1 MKVNNIFKKVMLGA
15 CVVLTL
21 GSCNDFLTIYPTDK
35 TTGKDYWKTKDQV
48 DNMVTGAYAG
58 MLAYNVQERSIV
70 WGALRSDEL
79 VKRSSLSNTTID
91 NVLAM
96 NLLPSN
102 GYNSWGSFYS
112 VINRCNIVLNHAA
125 AVMDEDPEF
134 TQGDYETVR
143 GQMLALR
150 SLCYFYLVRA
160 FRDVPYTTQSYEDD
174 DQQMQVA
181 QMCPDSVLNFCIQ
194 DLKEAE
200 TKVMR
205 SGAYGTNN
213 WRNTGYFTRD
223 AVYALLAD
231 IYLWK
236 ASMNHSQAD
245 YESCIEY
252 ADKLINSKDEYYRN
266 NAMGSISGD
275 DDDIYHLLSGITAFS
290 NIFGQNNSR
299 ESILEWQ
306 YDGTRN
312 SNTALQNYY
321 FMSGSSSSHDASGM
335 VEASQIFNSVSDDA
349 NSLSGSKVYASKND
363 YRFWNNVYLA
373 NSSEALQLE
382 IRKLTSEASS
392 VASITNLNVGE
403 TKTSSWSDYYQRDWI
418 VYRLTDVML
427 MKAEAQVQ
435 IAASDSD
442 NVLRKAFDLVQVVN
456 KRSMFA
462 DAKDTLKYSDFN
474 SKSSME
480 ELVLAER
487 ERELCFEG
495 KRWFDLVRYAYR
507 HMEGVNSRQ
516 KMADVSSW
524 PSLPRT
530 FTRALVR
537 KYDTGGDAVAYKMKS
552 EPYLYWPVSRSEVH
566 VNSLLKQ
573 NPVYSDNQSSSKN

>member
-1 MKVNNIFKKVMLGA
+1 MLGA
-15 CVVLTL
+15 CAVLTL

-48 DNMVTGAYAG
+48 DNMVTGAYTG
-58 MLAYNVQERSIV
+58 MIAYNVQERSIV

-102 GYNSWGSFYS
+102 DYNSWSSFYS
-112 VINRCNIVLNHAA
+112 VINRCNIVLNHAE

-174 DQQMQVA
+174 DQQMEVA
-181 QMCPDSVLNFCIQ
+181 QMCPDSVLDFCIQ

-205 SGAYGTNN
+205 SGAYGSNN

-252 ADKLINSKDEYYRN
+252 ADKLIDSKDEYYSN
-266 NAMGSISGD
+266 NTMGSISGAD
-275 DDDIYHLLSGITAFS
+275 NDKYHLFSGITAFD
-290 NIFGQNNSR
+290 NIFGANNSR

-312 SNTALQNYY
+312 SNLALLNYY
-321 FMSGSSSSHDASGM
+321 SMSGSSSSHDVSGM
-335 VEASQIFNSVSDDA
+335 VEASHIFNSVSDDA
-349 NSLSGSKVYASKND
+349 NSLSGTKVYASKND

-382 IRKLTSEASS
+382 IRKTVSQSGISS
-392 VASITNLNVGE
+392 ISNLNVGE
-403 TKTSSWSDYYQRDWI
+403 TKDASWTDYYQRNWI

-435 IAASDSD
+435 IAANDSD
-442 NVLRKAFDLVQVVN
+442 DVLRKAFDLVQVVN
-456 KRSMFA
+456 KRSMLA

-474 SKSSME
+474 SKASME

-495 KRWFDLVRYAYR
+495 KRWFDLLRYNFR
-507 HMEGVNSRQ
+507 HVTP
-516 KMADVSSW
+516 ADYTKTYYEV
-524 PSLPRT
+524 
-530 FTRALVR
+530 
-537 KYDTGGDAVAYKMKS
+537 YGDATTGFVSNYSGFMTLLQRRYVENAAAICSKMQT
-552 EPYLYWPVSRSEVH
+552 EPYLYYPVPYDDMK
-566 VNSLLKQ
+566 VNSQLHQ
-573 NPVYSDNQSSSKN
+573 NPVYAAADKYERN